1 MSVLPLLSYYF
12 TSPRRHPDWCHRQ
25 LFPST
30 PTRAYHMITVSQGLD
45 FVPFGWRG
53 TLWQRRPRATPLSP
67 RASGAHTPCTP
78 CWLQLRGACLMR
90 QRPTKGAWVPRSFT
104 LRFGMA
110 TSAASCFHMLIVGT
124 RISEDKPPCTL
135 YLWPGSTPQS
145 CISWL
150 SLNSASG
157 QGVLPSQ
164 VACVYHLWP
173 MSTPQP
179 LLLLMFHVIKRLTR
193 PNALR

>member
-1 MSVLPLLSYYF
+1 MQSHCHK
-12 TSPRRHPDWCHRQ
+12 TPRRHPDWCHRQ

-30 PTRAYHMITVSQGLD
+30 PTRTYPSCYSVG
-45 FVPFGWRG
+45 
-53 TLWQRRPRATPLSP
+53 
-67 RASGAHTPCTP
+67 GA
-78 CWLQLRGACLMR
+78 LRGACLMR
-90 QRPTKGAWVPRSFT
+90 QRPTNGAWVPRSFK

-150 SLNSASG
+150 SLHSASG

-164 VACVYHLWP
+164 IAFVYSLGHFYCLCFAYVWP
-173 MSTPQP
+173 GSTPQP
-179 LLLLMFHVIKRLTR
+179 CASGSLVCVPGRGVLPSRLSK
-193 PNALR
+193 

>member
-1 MSVLPLLSYYF
+1 MLTYLLPSLSTCSRDLSSYRPTYQLRSPCAKPLSQNTAKTSRLVSSTTISFDTDSHIPFVL
-12 TSPRRHPDWCHRQ
+12 
-25 LFPST
+25 
-30 PTRAYHMITVSQGLD
+30 
-45 FVPFGWRG
+45 FGWRG
-53 TLWQRRPRATPLSP
+53 TPWCLPHAPTT
-67 RASGAHTPCTP
+67 HK
-78 CWLQLRGACLMR
+78 RGMGPPVVQA
-90 QRPTKGAWVPRSFT
+90 T
-104 LRFGMA
+104 LRHGNLGRI
-110 TSAASCFHMLIVGT
+110 MLSHVDSRYKHS

-150 SLNSASG
+150 SLHSASG

>member
-1 MSVLPLLSYYF
+1 MQSHCHK
-12 TSPRRHPDWCHRQ
+12 TPRRHPDWCHRQ

-30 PTRAYHMITVSQGLD
+30 PTRTYPSCYSVG
-45 FVPFGWRG
+45 
-53 TLWQRRPRATPLSP
+53 
-67 RASGAHTPCTP
+67 GA
-78 CWLQLRGACLMR
+78 LRGACLMR
-90 QRPTKGAWVPRSFT
+90 QRPTNGAWVPRSFK

-173 MSTPQP
+173 MSTPEP
-179 LLLLMFHVIKRLTR
+179 LPLLMFHVIKRLTR